1 MNLSQSVCKIVTD
14 MHSGPPPN
22 PRRILAVDDDPVSLA
37 VTAVLLEAEGC
48 IVLQAQSGNQA
59 LNLVASDPPDCILA
73 DLRMPGLNGS
83 ELARSLRKAAPRA
96 LLLAMTA
103 TPPPS
108 VDGYD
113 AVLKKPLSPESLR
126 SALARRP
133 VAVTPAPPKP
143 DPKADAVLDRDI
155 FERLRRAIDP
165 NGLEE
170 VFTVFLNDT
179 HQRIAAMRTADPLT
193 IRKEAHTIK
202 GGASMVGA
210 LQISRAAAVLESGV
224 DDPDDRRRKLDEM
237 EAQCRFAAIILKQ
250 RLKA

>member
-1 MNLSQSVCKIVTD
+1 MCKIVTEMD
-14 MHSGPPPN
+14 SGPPPI

-37 VTAVLLEAEGC
+37 VTAILLEAEGC
-48 IVLQAQSGNQA
+48 LVLQAQSGNQA
-59 LNLVASDPPDCILA
+59 VDIAATNRPDCILA
-73 DLRMPGLNGS
+73 DLRMPGLNGPA
-83 ELARSLRKAAPRA
+83 LARSLRKVAPRA

-103 TPPPS
+103 TPPPA

-133 VAVTPAPPKP
+133 VPVSPPPPKH
-143 DPKADAVLDRDI
+143 DPKEDAVLDAAI

-165 NGLEE
+165 DGLEE
-170 VFTVFLNDT
+170 VFTVFLKDT
-179 HQRIAAMRTADPLT
+179 HERIAIMRKADPAT
-193 IRKEAHTIK
+193 IKKEAHTIK

-224 DDPDDRRRKLDEM
+224 DDPDDRLRKLDEM

>member
-1 MNLSQSVCKIVTD
+1 MD
-14 MHSGPPPN
+14 SGPSPN

-37 VTAVLLEAEGC
+37 VTTVLLEAEGC
-48 IVLQAQSGNQA
+48 VVFRADSGAQAV
-59 LNLVASDPPDCILA
+59 NLAASNSPDCILA
-73 DLRMPGLNGS
+73 DLRMPGLNGP
-83 ELARSLRKAAPRA
+83 ELARSLRKAAPKA

-103 TPPPS
+103 TPPPR
-108 VDGYD
+108 VEGYD
-113 AVLKKPLSPESLR
+113 GVLKKPLSPESLR

-133 VAVTPAPPKP
+133 VAVATPAPKHNPKE
-143 DPKADAVLDRDI
+143 DAVLDADI
-155 FERLRRAIDP
+155 FERLRRAITPD
-165 NGLEE
+165 GLEE

-179 HQRIAAMRTADPLT
+179 NQRIAAMRSADPLT

-210 LQISRAAAVLESGV
+210 LQISRAAAILESGV

-237 EAQCRFAAIILKQ
+237 EAHCRFAAIILKQ